1 LSIPDEISDAL
12 KAQVLVIEDEPAMVT
27 MLRYNL
33 QKQGFRVE
41 V

>member
-1 LSIPDEISDAL
+1 LSIPDGISGAL
-12 KAQVLVIEDEPAMVT
+12 KALVLAIEDEPAMVT